1 MEYLLDCGC
10 RNIVCMRG
18 PQKYSSGQ
26 QRFYG
31 YHDVRMERGLLEQ
44 WLDCDYDYVERLRV
58 AKEVLEKYPDVDGN
72 LACNDMV
79 AIAAYKVLLEKGIR
93 VPEDIQLMGFDNIRF
108 SRLFTPEFSTIV
120 QPIREMGILATQV
133 IVNHAN
139 GEPIKRE
146 NLFDVTLVERQTT
159 KNNMEK

>member
-1 MEYLLDCGC
+1 M
-10 RNIVCMRG
+10 
-18 PQKYSSGQ
+18 
-26 QRFYG
+26 
-31 YHDVRMERGLLEQ
+31 
-44 WLDCDYDYVERLRV
+44 
-58 AKEVLEKYPDVDGN
+58 LEKYPDVDGI